1 MLSASVKTLT
11 PTTTPL
17 AGVQGS
23 VTTVMECS
31 LHMSSM
37 VLRVSA
43 ALLYL
48 NNHL

>member
-11 PTTTPL
+11 SMTTPL

-23 VTTVMECS
+23 VTTVTECS
-31 LHMSSM
+31 VCMSST

-43 ALLYL
+43 ALYL